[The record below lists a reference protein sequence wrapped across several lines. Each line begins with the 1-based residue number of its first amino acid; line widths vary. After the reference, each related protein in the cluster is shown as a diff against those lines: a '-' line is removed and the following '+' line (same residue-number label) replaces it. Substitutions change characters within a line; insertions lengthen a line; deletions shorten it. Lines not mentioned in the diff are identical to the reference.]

1 LDTEVTPQMINEVL
15 GEFKEEGAMFAAEE
29 QFDAVYDFLIQRYAN
44 INQFNEDSNQSD
56 IGEFYRNLILSSV
69 DANMDPDT
77 LDLIITS
84 LSEKDFKN
92 LKCK

>member
-1 LDTEVTPQMINEVL
+1 
-15 GEFKEEGAMFAAEE
+15 
-29 QFDAVYDFLIQRYAN
+29 VYDFLLQRYSN

-56 IGEFYRNLILSSV
+56 IEEFYKNLILSSV
-69 DANMDPDT
+69 DANMDPDI
-77 LDLIITS
+77 LEFIVSS